1 MLCPL
6 MVVACFGFL
15 PALVQSLDANQCQGG
30 FNYLVASTNGSFY
43 MLVGLPSS
51 LKTQYANH
59 TAQISVEGTYLP
71 SSSNQTPNFRGV
83 IYVSQYV
90 INSTTY
96 TYAET
101 VVMVSGTITGTSTNT
116 RQISQTTFTGITGTV
131 TLTPITVTGLLDYA
145 VGYCINPQLT
155 TTTSPTPTEGN
166 STPALP
172 GFPALAII
180 LGLLTGLSIMLINK
194 RRVRD
199 VKL

>member
-6 MVVACFGFL
+6 MIVACFGFL
-15 PALVQSLDANQCQGG
+15 PALVQSLDANQCHGG
-30 FNYLVASTNGSFY
+30 FNYVIESTNGSY
-43 MLVGLPSS
+43 YVLVGLPSS

-71 SSSNQTPNFRGV
+71 SSSNQTPNLRGV

-101 VVMVSGTITGTSTNT
+101 VVMISGTITSTSTNT

-131 TLTPITVTGLLDYA
+131 TLTAITVTGLLDYA

-155 TTTSPTPTEGN
+155 TTSPTPTEVN
-166 STPALP
+166 SAPALS
-172 GFPALAII
+172 GFPVLAII

-194 RRVRD
+194 GRVRD